1 MKVTVYFEAKAGA
14 HMVAQFD
21 EEETYMACLPAL
33 EALATS
39 KGYIVTESVD
49 HAWTAEKFEP
59 TVDYEDA
66 KQIEIDN
73 LRAELKYF
81 YEGRT

>member
-1 MKVTVYFEAKAGA
+1 MKVAVYFELPTGA

-21 EEETYMACLPAL
+21 EESTYMACLPAL
-33 EALATS
+33 EKLASS
-39 KGYIVTESVD
+39 KGYIVTESL
-49 HAWTAEKFEP
+49 
-59 TVDYEDA
+59 DYEDT

-73 LRAELKYF
+73 LRAEMNFF

>member
-21 EEETYMACLPAL
+21 EESTYMACLPAL
-33 EALATS
+33 EKLASS
-39 KGYIVTESVD
+39 KGYIVTESL
-49 HAWTAEKFEP
+49 
-59 TVDYEDA
+59 DYEDA

-73 LRAELKYF
+73 LRAEMNFF

>member
-1 MKVTVYFEAKAGA
+1 MKVAVYFESPTGA

-21 EEETYMACLPAL
+21 EESTYMACLPVL
-33 EALATS
+33 EKLASS
-39 KGYIVTESVD
+39 KGYIVTESL
-49 HAWTAEKFEP
+49 
-59 TVDYEDA
+59 DYEDT

-73 LRAELKYF
+73 LRAEMNFF